1 MTGRQTSGG
10 GPVLGARPVRTA
22 LPRTRLGEAPRLDTA
37 TGTLSWVDLVAGR
50 LWLAEARPDAPE
62 PLTAPVLAG
71 EFPGELGCAV
81 RAGDGEDWLLALDGT
96 VLRWRPGT
104 APERAAVAARPEP
117 DPTRARLNDGAVDPL
132 GRLWVGSIGHR
143 RPLEPVARLH
153 LLAPGRPP
161 AVLLDGML
169 AANGIGWS
177 PDGSLAYVVDTGHRR
192 IHRLRL
198 AGDGLPQPDG
208 APLPVPGVPD
218 GLTVDEEGCLW
229 VALWDGAAVVRLAP
243 DGTELGRIPMPC
255 SRPTACAFV
264 GPHLVVTTA
273 TVEGEDGSGW
283 TYTVEVGVT
292 GQAAHRAALPTDD

>member
-1 MTGRQTSGG
+1 MSGG
-10 GPVLGARPVRTA
+10 PVRTA
-22 LPRTRLGEAPRLDTA
+22 LPRTRLGEAPRFDSA

-62 PLTAPVLAG
+62 PLIAPVPLADFG
-71 EFPGELGCAV
+71 GELGCAV
-81 RAGDGEDWLLALDGT
+81 RAGTGEDWLLALDGA

-104 APERAAVAARPEP
+104 APERAAVAAVPEP
-117 DPTRARLNDGAVDPL
+117 DPGRARLNDGAVDPL

-153 LLAPGRPP
+153 LLAPDRPP

-177 PDGSLAYVVDTGHRR
+177 PDGSLAYVVDTGLRL

-198 AGDGLPQPDG
+198 DGDGVPRPHG
-208 APLPVPGVPD
+208 EPLPVPQGVPD
-218 GLTVDEEGCLW
+218 GLAVDDEGCLW

-243 DGTELGRIPMPC
+243 DGGELGRLEMPC

-264 GPHLVVTTA
+264 GRHLVVTTA
-273 TVEGEDGSGW
+273 TVEGEDASGW
-283 TYTVEVGVT
+283 TYTVDVGVS
-292 GQAAHRAALPTDD
+292 GPAARRAALPALG

>member
-1 MTGRQTSGG
+1 MSG
-10 GPVLGARPVRTA
+10 RPVRSA
-22 LPRTRLGEAPRLDTA
+22 LPRARLGESPRLDAA

-50 LWLAEARPDAPE
+50 LWQADARPDADE
-62 PLTAPVLAG
+62 PLTAPTLLA

-81 RAGDGEDWLLALDGT
+81 RAGERGDWLLALDGA
-96 VLRWRPGT
+96 VLRWSPGT
-104 APERAAVAARPEP
+104 APEHATVTAVPEP
-117 DPTRARLNDGAVDPL
+117 DPGRARLNDGAVDPL

-153 LLAPGRPP
+153 LITPGRPA

-177 PDGSLAYVVDTGHRR
+177 PDGTRAYVVDTGHRR

-198 AGDGLPQPDG
+198 DRDGLAQPDG
-208 APLPVPGVPD
+208 APLPVRRGAPD
-218 GLTVDEEGCLW
+218 GLAVDDEGCLW
-229 VALWDGAAVVRLAP
+229 VALWDAAEVVRLAP
-243 DGTELGRIPMPC
+243 DGTELHRVEMPC

-273 TVEGEDGSGW
+273 TVEGEDASGW
-283 TYTVEVGVT
+283 TYTLDVGV
-292 GQAAHRAALPTDD
+292 GGPPAHRALLPASG